1 MCDCFFLMSQVYVH
15 LKIISQSFFP
25 PFFLSYSLSVSVSLS
40 LCLCLSFSLFVSLSL
55 SPISLSL
62 SRLQFFPMALQ
73 DVLLSLISTH
83 RWPPK
88 RLITISTGSRST
100 VMRSESPTVCRAGLA
115 LAYYN
120 PNLSVILW
128 AESPH
133 PHQYPHLYR
142 RW

>member
-1 MCDCFFLMSQVYVH
+1 MSGKEGRGCVIVFFYESSVCTFENYFSILLS
-15 LKIISQSFFP
+15 
-25 PFFLSYSLSVSVSLS
+25 PFFLSFSLSVSVSLS
-40 LCLCLSFSLFVSLSL
+40 LPLSVSLSVSL
-55 SPISLSL
+55 FLSL

-120 PNLSVILW
+120 PNLSEIHW
-128 AESPH
+128 AESPR
-133 PHQYPHLYR
+133 PHLYPHLCR